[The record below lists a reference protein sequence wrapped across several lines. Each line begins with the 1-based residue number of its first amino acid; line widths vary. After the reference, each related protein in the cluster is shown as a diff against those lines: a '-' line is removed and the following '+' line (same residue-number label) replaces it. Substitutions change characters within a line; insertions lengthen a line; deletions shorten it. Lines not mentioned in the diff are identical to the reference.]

1 MNKILFKEL
10 WRSIRR
16 TATRFLSIL
25 AIVAVGTGFFAGV
38 KASCPDMELTAKH
51 YFEDTR
57 LMDLHLLSTLGFTQE
72 EIQAIAARDGVRG
85 VMPAYSA
92 DCFMQTE
99 RDGNIIVHA
108 LSLDIN
114 ASEEDENYLNR
125 PVLKE
130 GRLPQASGE
139 CVVEHGKFSAASCQI
154 GDKISLFLEEGS
166 LENTLRCTEYTVV
179 GIVES
184 SQYISFTRGNC
195 LIGDGKIDLFIMLP
209 LQDFMLEVYTDA
221 YLTLK
226 DTKGLSPFSD
236 RYKDTVNTYAEET
249 ELFAAEQAQKRY
261 SELAQTAQ
269 EEIDKGKVELEN
281 ARQEAENLLAGML
294 LISGGVETPEYL
306 QAKALA
312 EEQLAAGEAEI
323 AEAEKQLEQL
333 ECKWY
338 VQTRSN
344 NPGYSGY
351 QDDAEKVDAI
361 AKVFPIFFVLIAAL
375 VCLTTMTRMVEEE
388 RSQIGTMKALGYG
401 KSAVTVKY
409 LAYAVLASLLGSAV
423 GLAVGFQ
430 LFPRVIIGAYTILYS
445 MPKPITP
452 FRWDYAAACTAAAVL
467 CTGVSAYAACRRS
480 MHTRPAQL
488 MRPRAPKNGKRVFLE
503 RIGFIWSR
511 LSFTY
516 KVTVRNILRYKKR
529 GIMTVIG
536 IAGCTAL
543 LLTGFGLRYAVTAIA
558 PKQYGEIF
566 VYDAAAALNEEAE
579 DYSALEHTLRD
590 DPEISEH
597 LFVMSRTLDAG
608 GNGEVK
614 SMSLYVPDRPEN
626 LEKYISLHEPN
637 GKKLALTNDG
647 VIMTEKLA
655 NMLGVKEGGTVTVY
669 RADGKE
675 ISLNVTGIAENY
687 AMHFIYISPE
697 LYQSC
702 FGEAAEFNMLLLNTA
717 EGCDHE
723 SLSQRLLA
731 GGDILGIS
739 YTSEGAASFMD
750 TMKSLDSIV
759 WVLILSAGA
768 LAFIVMYNLVN
779 INVNERLR
787 ELATIKVLGFY
798 NKEVSAYIYREN
810 NIAAFFGMMFGLVF
824 GIFLERFVIATAEV
838 EAVMFASD
846 ISAECFL
853 FAALLTA
860 FFTVVVNISLHFRL
874 KKINMV
880 EALKS
885 VE

>member
-16 TATRFLSIL
+16 TATRFVSIL

-57 LMDLHLLSTLGFTQE
+57 LMDLRLLSTLGFTQE
-72 EIQAIAARDGVRG
+72 EIQSIAAREGVRG
-85 VMPAYSA
+85 IMPAYSVDSFA
-92 DCFMQTE
+92 QTE
-99 RDGNIIVHA
+99 HDGNVIVHA

-114 ASEEDENYLNR
+114 ASAEDENYLNR

-130 GRLPQASGE
+130 GRLPQTSGE
-139 CVVEHGKFSAASCQI
+139 CVVERGKFSSVSYQI

-166 LENTLRCTEYTVV
+166 LEDTLRCTEYTVV

-209 LQDFMLEVYTDA
+209 RQDFLLEVYTDV

-226 DTKGLSPFSD
+226 DTEGLSPFSSH
-236 RYKDTVNTYAEET
+236 YKDAVSTYAEKT

-261 SELAQTAQ
+261 IELAQNAQ
-269 EEIDKGKVELEN
+269 EKIDQGKAELES
-281 ARQEAENLLAGML
+281 ARQEAEQLLAGILSM
-294 LISGGVETPEYL
+294 SGGVETPEYL

-323 AEAEKQLEQL
+323 AQAEAQLKQL

-338 VQTRSN
+338 VQTRN
-344 NPGYSGY
+344 NNSGYSDY
-351 QDDAEKVDAI
+351 QEDAEKVDAI
-361 AKVFPIFFVLIAAL
+361 AQVFPVFFVLIAAL

-401 KSAVTVKY
+401 KGAVTVKY
-409 LAYAVLASLLGSAV
+409 MAYAVLASLLGSAI
-423 GLAVGFQ
+423 GLTVGFQ
-430 LFPRVIIGAYTILYS
+430 LFPRVITGAYTILYS
-445 MPKPITP
+445 MPDPVTP

-480 MHTRPAQL
+480 MQTRPAQL
-488 MRPRAPKNGKRVFLE
+488 MRPRAPKNGKRVLLE
-503 RIGFIWSR
+503 RIGFIWNR

-529 GIMTVIG
+529 GIMTIIG

-543 LLTGFGLRYAVTAIA
+543 LLTGFGLRYSITSIA

-566 VYDAAAALNEEAE
+566 VYDAAAMLNEETE
-579 DYSALEHTLRD
+579 NYSALEQMLQEDT
-590 DPEISEH
+590 EISEH

-608 GNGEVK
+608 NNGIIK
-614 SMSLYVPDRPEN
+614 SMSLYVPKQAEG
-626 LEKYISLHEPN
+626 LEKYINLHETN
-637 GKKLALTNDG
+637 GKKLTLTNDG
-647 VIMTEKLA
+647 VIITEKLA
-655 NMLGVKEGGTVTVY
+655 NMLELKEGGTVTVY

-675 ISLNVTGIAENY
+675 IPLKVTGIAENY

-697 LYQSC
+697 LYQNS
-702 FGEAAEFNMLLLNTA
+702 FGETAEFNMLLLNTA
-717 EGCDHE
+717 ENCNHE
-723 SLSQRLLA
+723 TLSQRLIA

-739 YTSEGAASFMD
+739 YTADGAASFID

-810 NIAAFFGMMFGLVF
+810 NIAAFLGMLFGLVF
-824 GIFLERFVIATAEV
+824 GIFLERFVIVTAEV
-838 EAVMFASD
+838 EAVMFATD

-853 FAALLTA
+853 FSALLTI
-860 FFTVVVNISLHFRL
+860 FFTVIVNITLHFRL